1 MSRRPSGYVQPDISG
16 KYLGPRIKEV
26 RNRKGI
32 PVRKLAEDVGVE
44 GNYISQIESGDK
56 IPSLATFIRLA
67 NALEVTADELLC
79 DYLVAERQVVN
90 TKVNVD
96 ISTLN
101 KAQQRHIEALVALEM
116 DYMKE
121 KN

>member
-96 ISTLN
+96 ISTLS